1 MAKAP
6 QLNRMTSGEVR
17 NCRVSMASKL
27 DTGETIT
34 PSSGVVISIVQGTS
48 ALIVTTVGVSTGALV
63 VNGSS
68 NSAGQVVTFVAG
80 STVPARYEL
89 RVSAQTSLG
98 QTINTICPL
107 LVEASS

>member
-6 QLNRMTSGEVR
+6 QLNTMTSGEVR

-27 DTGETIT
+27 DVGETISG
-34 PSSGVVISIVQGTS
+34 SSVVTVSIVQGTS
-48 ALIVTTVGVSTGALV
+48 LLVVSTIGVSTGALT

-68 NSAGQVVTFVAG
+68 NSAGQVVTFIAS
-80 STVPARYEL
+80 STSPARYEL
-89 RVSAQTSLG
+89 LVSAQTSLG